1 MEQNLNTETELEN
14 QQQQM
19 QQPEGTGNAINFATI
34 FTAVVLNWKWFVLSI
49 VICLGL
55 AAVYLRYATPIYQ
68 VSAKLL
74 IKDNDQNSPNS
85 ANKNAMLNSATLGL
99 ISNSNGFDNEME
111 ILTSHSLALQVVK
124 DMKIYV
130 DYYFV
135 GKVKDELLYRQQPIN
150 VDMDEAHL
158 NKLNMP
164 VQLKITREDNNYK
177 ISGTCYVPVDK
188 LASKGPFKF
197 ERTVQSIPSTIYT
210 RVGAIQLTQ
219 SPYAVMKDG
228 ESIKVFIYSPQ
239 MAANKYVEELS
250 ATQTSKTTTIA
261 QLTLNDEDPQR
272 ALDYVQRLS
281 VCYNQQANV
290 DKNEIARRTE
300 QFINGRL
307 EKINAELGNT
317 EGQLESYKRR
327 NNVVELK
334 TNATGAYTNATE
346 YQQKLSEANTQV
358 ALISEMQIY
367 MNNPKNHFQPLPS
380 NVGLDDQASTALI
393 SNYNELLQKRSL
405 LLQSASENSP
415 SVIPLTSQISEMERA
430 IRRALVQARKN
441 LEIQRNALA
450 VEYGKYQGQV
460 GETPEQERMLTQIG
474 RQQEVKSGLYLML
487 LQKREENSISLAA
500 TADKGKLIDGPS
512 LGKKV
517 SPKSSIILLVA
528 LMLALAIPSLILFLL
543 EFFRYKIEGH
553 EDVAKLTTLP
563 IIADIAVSS
572 ETAKTKGEIVVHE
585 NMNNQMEEIF
595 RSMRTNIQFML
606 EKDEKVI
613 MFTSSTSGEGKTF
626 VASNLAMSFA
636 LLGKRV
642 LLVGLDIRKPRL
654 ANLFEIDDLVHGI
667 TNLLVKE
674 SPTWEDVEKQL
685 LPSGVNK
692 NLTLLMAG
700 PTPPNPAELVTRKSL
715 GITFDLLRQHFDYII
730 VDTAP
735 VGLVTDTLQIAK
747 VCDTTVYVCR
757 ADYTPKE
764 SFEMINGLAFSKKMP
779 KMSIVVNGIDMSKK
793 KNGYYYGYGKYGKYG
808 RYARNLRS
816 STYGSYG
823 SYGHYGHYGS
833 YGSYG
838 HYGHYG
844 SYGSYGNYGNY
855 GSYGDYKDSHYSNE
869 KDDSIKQ

>member
-135 GKVKDELLYRQQPIN
+135 GKVKDELLYRKQPIN

-188 LASKGPFKF
+188 LTSKGPFKF

-585 NMNNQMEEIF
+585 NKNNQMEEIF

-654 ANLFEIDDLVHGI
+654 ANLFEIDDFVHGI

-715 GITFDLLRQHFDYII
+715 NITFDILRQHFDYII

-764 SFEMINGLAFSKKMP
+764 NFEMINGLAFSKKMP

-816 STYGSYG
+816 SAYGS
-823 SYGHYGHYGS
+823 YGS

>member
-164 VQLKITREDNNYK
+164 VQLKITREDNSYK

-210 RVGAIQLTQ
+210 RVGVIQLTQ

-585 NMNNQMEEIF
+585 NKNNQIEEIF

-654 ANLFEIDDLVHGI
+654 ANLFEIDDFVHGI

-674 SPTWEDVEKQL
+674 SPTWDDVEKQL

-700 PTPPNPAELVTRKSL
+700 PTPPNPTELVTRKSL

-764 SFEMINGLAFSKKMP
+764 NFEMINGLAFSKKMP

-823 SYGHYGHYGS
+823 SYG
-833 YGSYG
+833 SYG